1 MAETFK
7 IDNDQFKK
15 LEGWAKES
23 TLASLLA
30 ATQASNSLLKAIGG
44 KRTNNLD
51 IAAQVQRGVVNPLRE
66 GTEDTVKGMR
76 SYKAS
81 LKSLEDTQY
90 KYSNATKN
98 LISKFET
105 AGKDPSKLIPE
116 MLESSTGKVAAG
128 LGSFAAM
135 FGKKGQKA
143 GVAITALGTLLGA
156 AGAKAAERFLGAAE
170 AFRPMIQSGITF
182 GGSIDQM
189 VSSVRG
195 AGVSFDA
202 AGRIV
207 EQQGSALVAVGEKNF
222 FAATDRMGA
231 TFKRLALTGDQG
243 AEIQAELTD
252 QMRTTGSLFNMTQEQ
267 YTGALENSLRMM
279 QQQNILTGK
288 SIKQQLAE
296 RKALAERAS
305 FQALIAGQKP
315 EEQERLTN
323 IFKTLATRMS
333 TEQAMG
339 IMLQSQGVGGTKG
352 FGQAQLAMGGTAQ
365 EIAGQIGAGVDLQNL
380 EPLLNEAGSKIEKFG
395 QEWGRTISISLEK
408 GISNPLTEAFTGT
421 LPGLRTFQTA
431 MAALADPEKAEQARK
446 AQEGVDIL
454 GKKTQFMY
462 DTLFDISKKIAKV
475 EASAFEIVSEGIDK
489 VLNSIIKAADKL
501 NNSTISET
509 KDSLSELLGSDTG
522 ILGIVGAAATTIGA
536 GAAALLK
543 GGTAATGAGAGGAVG
558 WASKLAKGG
567 GIGTAATL
575 GAEGLEWL
583 APEFAGTRMGGAAT
597 GALKGAGYGALFGSI
612 VPGLGTGIGA
622 AAGGAIGGVLGS
634 FYGGTPTAQDLK
646 QQEIQAAAAAQVA
659 RGVPLTAPTLPAQGA
674 LSQEQATALEA
685 YTTGVLIPKYTEL
698 MQRGL
703 DQRNEEL
710 RKVLEEINSNTERV
724 HRAIGT
730 LDR

>member
-1 MAETFK
+1 MADIK
-7 IDNDQFKK
+7 IDREQFTK
-15 LEGWAKES
+15 LEGWAKDE
-23 TLASLLA
+23 TLRSLLA
-30 ATQASNSLLKAIGG
+30 ATQTSNSLLKAIGG
-44 KRTNNLD
+44 KRTSNLD
-51 IAAQVQRGVVNPLRE
+51 IGNQIQRGVVDPLKQ
-66 GTEDTVKGMR
+66 GTEDTVEGLR
-76 SYKAS
+76 SLKAS
-81 LKSLEDTQY
+81 VKDLEEAQSKASGKINSFLNKVDT
-90 KYSNATKN
+90 A
-98 LISKFET
+98 SKD
-105 AGKDPSKLIPE
+105 ASKLLPE
-116 MLESSTGKVAAG
+116 LLQSGTSKAFAG
-128 LGSFAAM
+128 LGAVA
-135 FGKKGQKA
+135 GKKGKA
-143 GVAITALGTLLGA
+143 IAGLGA
-156 AGAKAAERFLGAAE
+156 VLGSAAAKSAERLLEAAD
-170 AFRPMIQSGITF
+170 AFRPMIQSGLTF

-195 AGVSFDA
+195 AGVSFEA

-207 EQQGSALVAVGEKNF
+207 EQQGTALVAVGEKNF

-305 FQALIAGQKP
+305 FQALIAGQTP

-323 IFKTLATRMS
+323 IFKTLANRMS

-462 DTLFDISKKIAKV
+462 DTLFDISKTIAKV
-475 EASAFEIVSEGIDK
+475 EASAFEIVSAGIDK
-489 VLNSIIKAADKL
+489 VLNSIIKAADQINAK
-501 NNSTISET
+501 
-509 KDSLSELLGSDTG
+509 G
-522 ILGIVGAAATTIGA
+522 ILDTAQGIAAMPGAQSLGAAAA
-536 GAAALLK
+536 GAAGLAVAPKLL
-543 GGTAATGAGAGGAVG
+543 G
-558 WASKLAKGG
+558 LGG
-567 GIGTAATL
+567 G
-575 GAEGLEWL
+575 
-583 APEFAGTRMGGAAT
+583 GG
-597 GALKGAGYGALFGSI
+597 
-612 VPGLGTGIGA
+612 
-622 AAGGAIGGVLGS
+622 AAGGAGSAGSTSMLGGGASGAMKLGGKVLGIEQLIS
-634 FYGGTPTAQDLK
+634 AGTSIVAGNYAEAAAHAGLFLAKKNPLGIAVSLADGLTEIITGKGLMERAFSSNDN
-646 QQEIQAAAAAQVA
+646 QQQIQQSMQAAEAAQA
-659 RGVPLTAPTLPAQGA
+659 SRGPSLTPPNIPSQGPLSREQVETL
-674 LSQEQATALEA
+674 EN
-685 YTTGVLIPKYTEL
+685 YTQSLAVRLGEL
-698 MQRGL
+698 QMQGL
-703 DQRNEEL
+703 DQRNAEYKKL
-710 RKVLEEINSNTERV
+710 LEEMVNNTSRV
-724 HRAIGT
+724 EQAIKA